1 MKLLYYSTAYYA
13 DHGGS
18 IQSIEFF
25 KNLED
30 QKGVESVK
38 IFPTTKN
45 FINTQLGSQDHFR
58 SSLKKIPLVQ
68 VLFFYRRNRKHL
80 IEIEGFINEYRPD
93 VVILQI
99 DSNFLQIDYLKS
111 KFPEI
116 LIATQV
122 NASPFDEPF
131 KNISFKKFFQQK
143 QRDMYAKSDLN
154 IFISS
159 FLRERVMGDNLN
171 IERDV
176 VVHNG
181 TDTSKFYPI
190 SDTEKLRDKHNYP
203 QSKILLGYIGTLD
216 FHKKLDL
223 LLKAFIPVSKMYTNA
238 QLIIIGHGPAAED
251 LKDSIRELGL
261 LENVTM
267 KGWVNHDEMNEH
279 LNCFDIAI
287 HHHANDYMSPLKI
300 FEYLASGLPVIAPN
314 IPAVREIFVEDKDLV
329 FTNATEKDI
338 SENICSLI
346 MDEEKRRY
354 LAEIGPKIIKERLT
368 WQSYTKKIVEGL
380 VNFRNK

>member
-1 MKLLYYSTAYYA
+1 MKHLYYSTAYYA

-30 QKGVESVK
+30 QKGVENVK

-45 FINTQLGSQDHFR
+45 FINTQLRSQDHFR

-171 IERDV
+171 IDRDV

-203 QSKILLGYIGTLD
+203 QSKILIGYIGTLD
-216 FHKKLDL
+216 FHKKLGL

-238 QLIIIGHGPAAED
+238 QLIIIGHGPAVED

-261 LENVTM
+261 IENVTL

-329 FTNATEKDI
+329 FTNATEEDI

-354 LAEIGPKIIKERLT
+354 LEEIGPKIIKERLT
-368 WQSYTKKIVEGL
+368 WQSYTKKIVEEL
-380 VNFRNK
+380 INFRNK